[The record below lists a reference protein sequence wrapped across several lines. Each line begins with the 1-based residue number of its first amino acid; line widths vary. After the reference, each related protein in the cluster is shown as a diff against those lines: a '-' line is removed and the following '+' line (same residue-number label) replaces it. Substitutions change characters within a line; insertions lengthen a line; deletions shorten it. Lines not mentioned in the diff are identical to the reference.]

1 MARAEFPTLFQYDA
15 LARRRAFLLLLA
27 ALVAGV
33 SLSVVLGLRWED
45 WGLSTRAVAM
55 LLLLVALFT
64 VRAQFARLRFR
75 LRVTDDAV
83 NVQAP
88 WNNRTIPWPAIVEVR
103 RMNMPAIGRG
113 DRRWACAIWIE
124 GRTERPRVLF
134 LFDSDIENAATALDL
149 MYMHTPHARHRGG
162 SAPKSVG

>member
-1 MARAEFPTLFQYDA
+1 MAGARSATLFQYDA
-15 LARRRAFLLLLA
+15 PARRRAFLLLLLV
-27 ALVAGV
+27 LVAGI
-33 SLSVVLGLRWED
+33 SLLVVLALRWD
-45 WGLSTRAVAM
+45 GWGFSTRAVAM

-75 LRVTDDAV
+75 LLVTDDAL

-88 WNNRTIPWPAIVEVR
+88 WSNRTIQWPAIIEVR

-113 DRRWACAIWIE
+113 DRRWACVVWIE
-124 GRTERPRVLF
+124 GRSERPRVLF

-149 MYMHTPHARHRGG
+149 MYMYTPHARHRGG